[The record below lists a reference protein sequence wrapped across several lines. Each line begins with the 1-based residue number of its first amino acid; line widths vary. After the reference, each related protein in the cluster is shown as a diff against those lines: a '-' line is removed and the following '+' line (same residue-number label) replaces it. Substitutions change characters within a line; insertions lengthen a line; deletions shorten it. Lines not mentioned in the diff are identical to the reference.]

1 MGTQTGPVVVV
12 IGILVAL
19 LAAGLVLL
27 VASVT
32 SSGDSQGSPW
42 RSFRAGWAARGTR
55 DEAARAAEAEPVDLK
70 LAEFLAVTADQGDAY
85 LHVEELGDSL
95 HRARDKALAALPG
108 ARRS

>member
-1 MGTQTGPVVVV
+1 MVVV

-19 LAAGLVLL
+19 LAAGFVLL
-27 VASVT
+27 VASAT
-32 SSGDSQGSPW
+32 SAGDSQGSPW

-70 LAEFLAVTADQGDAY
+70 LVEFLTVTADEGDPY
-85 LHVEELGDSL
+85 LHVDELGEGL
-95 HRARDKALAALPG
+95 HRARDKALGALPG